1 MRPEDYIT
9 REGKFGAHN
18 YHPLPVVLEK
28 GEGVF
33 VWDVEGKRYFDFLSG
48 YSALSQGHC
57 HPKII
62 KALTEQAQKLTLVSR
77 AFYADILG
85 EYMEFACKFFGYDKL
100 LPMNTG
106 AEAVET
112 APEAGTPLGIPHQGY
127 RSRKSKDYCLQR
139 ELPRADDY
147 NHLDEYRPEFL

>member
-1 MRPEDYIT
+1 MKPEDYIT
-9 REGKFGAHN
+9 REEKYGAHN
-18 YHPLPVVLEK
+18 YHPLPVVLRR

-57 HPKII
+57 HPKIV
-62 KALTEQAQKLTLVSR
+62 KALMEQAEKLTLVSR
-77 AFYADILG
+77 AFHADILG
-85 EYMEFACKFFGYDKL
+85 EYMEFTCKFFGYDKL

-112 APEAGTPLGIPHQGY
+112 ALKLAAVGDTVGKGSLRSVRRSWFVARISTDV
-127 RSRKSKDYCLQR
+127 RSRLS
-139 ELPRADDY
+139 P
-147 NHLDEYRPEFL
+147 